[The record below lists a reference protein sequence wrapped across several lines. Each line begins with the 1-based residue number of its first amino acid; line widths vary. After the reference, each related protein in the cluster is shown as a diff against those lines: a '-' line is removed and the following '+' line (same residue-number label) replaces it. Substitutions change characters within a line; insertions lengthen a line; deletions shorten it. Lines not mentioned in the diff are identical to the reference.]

1 MKKIVCSLLVLSSV
15 SSFAKTDLEKKL
27 DALSIPDDK
36 VTPVL
41 SKDKLHIVNT
51 RYSSLTNRHELTM
64 AGANN
69 FTSESHLETKQ
80 VFASYRYHIN
90 SKWSLGL
97 RHSIYGNELS
107 SSGKRL
113 FKDKSLLPDSDFAY
127 KSTEFLGTYNGL
139 YGKLRWNADTV
150 VYFDQYFTLGYG
162 DIDLESGPT
171 KTYSLDLGMAFWI
184 GKHMS
189 SRIGLKNEFYK
200 QTKLTGDENTHNAM
214 GYIEF
219 GYLFGEGNR
228 G

>member
-1 MKKIVCSLLVLSSV
+1 MKKIICLTLALSSL
-15 SSFAKTDLEKKL
+15 SAFAKTDLEKKL

-36 VTPVL
+36 VTPAL
-41 SKDKLHIVNT
+41 SRDKLHIVNT
-51 RYSSLTNRHELTM
+51 RYSSLTNRHEFTL
-64 AGANN
+64 AGSNN
-69 FTSESHLETKQ
+69 FNSESHLETKQ
-80 VFASYRYHIN
+80 GFATYRYHIN
-90 SKWSLGL
+90 SKWSVGL
-97 RHSIYGNELS
+97 KHSIYNNVLS

-127 KSTEFLGTYNGL
+127 KSTELLGTYNGL
-139 YGKLRWNADTV
+139 YGKLRWSTDTV

-162 DIDLESGPT
+162 DIELESGPT

-189 SRIGLKNEFYK
+189 TRFGVKNEFYK
-200 QTKLTGDENTHNAM
+200 QTKLTGNETAYNTM

-219 GYLFGEGNR
+219 GYLFGEGNQ